1 MVLVC
6 DDYNHT
12 YTIEYPHM
20 THATDRTAEKSLK
33 TEFRVSRV
41 IIAYKFI
48 LGLVEFITGAGLVF
62 WGRDAFRWYQAFM
75 LRELTEDP
83 HDVLARL
90 TLRIVPDLLAQHTA
104 LAIYLIVLG
113 AAKIAGA
120 VGLVYQQNWGV
131 DLLVSLTVLMLPF
144 QVISLI
150 LHPSIPDVVYLVA
163 GLLIA
168 LYLVNFKPK
177 AWVSRTFARAR
188 GWVEKTLAKHPSTPA

>member
-1 MVLVC
+1 
-6 DDYNHT
+6 
-12 YTIEYPHM
+12 M
-20 THATDRTAEKSLK
+20 THPSNTAVEGRLE
-33 TEFRVSRV
+33 TEYHVSRV
-41 IIAYKFI
+41 IIVYKFL
-48 LGLVEFITGAGLVF
+48 LGLVEFISGAGLVL

-120 VGLVYQQNWGV
+120 IGLVYQKNWGV
-131 DLLVSLTVLMLPF
+131 DLLVSLTVLMFPF
-144 QVISLI
+144 QAINLI
-150 LHPSIPDVVYLVA
+150 LHPSIPDLVYLVA

-177 AWVSRTFARAR
+177 AWVSRTYEHAKD
-188 GWVEKTLAKHPSTPA
+188 WLEKTLAKRPSTPA